1 MRARSPQPSLL
12 SQCVPPAP
20 PPPWR
25 QPAVLDPHVSKP
37 PLAAAESLLLAELGA
52 EAVQT
57 LKPYYG
63 ALLGVADLAA
73 TAGGP
78 QLRSLLRHLGELTDR
93 IGGMEDA
100 VHHWRTGCEQAQAQL
115 AKVNVE
121 LSGAQQALRQER
133 ARADA
138 LQARFAGLARDREAS
153 EKLSGGHIE
162 RLQAGL
168 AQAQTEVL
176 RCRAEGDVH
185 FRNIAEGQAV
195 VKALNEEIRRL
206 RVELEVVG
214 TRQRQ
219 QEHDL
224 EVERRRAAGSDIS
237 AELASKENARLEA
250 ALRSAGD
257 YQRKSLEVARAKA
270 EEDARQLRLHI
281 EGWSNKHQG
290 VRRAMSTLEETFAE
304 VQSVA
309 PCVLA
314 AVEFLRD
321 SENPAAVQAKGPES
335 LAPGGPAAVRV
346 PVLAL
351 RWPPGASL
359 NTTPGWQALREGI
372 YGLFHQLQ
380 TGAMLPDQ
388 VELSICEAEGRWFVS
403 REDDSFRFAAL
414 LLYQALHRDAPV
426 SVMCR
431 VTTSHELLGL
441 PKSDLVQYPGLGV
454 RSTGALWRTPPA
466 NEEDFLKAVTQG
478 STLREA
484 LVEFFY
490 QQRRKRVEGAWEDE
504 QRQDPTISR
513 PSWLQGP
520 AAEAEAEAAA
530 YPGRAPA
537 TLTGGAPAGIGG
549 HVMCQGGPFDVQA
562 ATTAA
567 AAQAAAAAKAAS
579 ARRLRK
585 GNAI

>member
-1 MRARSPQPSLL
+1 M
-12 SQCVPPAP
+12 
-20 PPPWR
+20 
-25 QPAVLDPHVSKP
+25 LDAGVTNKT

-73 TAGGP
+73 SAGGP
-78 QLRSLLRHLGELTDR
+78 QLRSLLKHLGELTDR
-93 IGGMEDA
+93 VAGMEDV
-100 VHHWRTGCEQAQAQL
+100 VHHWRTGCEQAQTQL

-121 LSGAQQALRQER
+121 LSATQQALGQER

-138 LQARFAGLARDREAS
+138 LQARFAGLAREREAS
-153 EKLSGGHIE
+153 EKMSGGHIE

-185 FRNIAEGQAV
+185 FRTIAEGEAV
-195 VKALNEEIRRL
+195 VRALNEEIRRL

-219 QEHDL
+219 REHDL

-237 AELASKENARLEA
+237 AEQASKENARLEA

-281 EGWSNKHQG
+281 EGLSNKHNG
-290 VRRAMSTLEETFAE
+290 VRRAMGTLEETLAE
-304 VQSVA
+304 LQSLA

-321 SENPAAVQAKGPES
+321 SDNPAALQARGPES

-403 REDDSFRFAAL
+403 REEDSFRFAAL

-441 PKSDLVQYPGLGV
+441 PKSDLVQYTGLGV

-466 NEEDFLKAVTQG
+466 DEEDFLKAVTQG
-478 STLREA
+478 ARLREA

-490 QQRRKRVEGAWEDE
+490 NQRRKRVEGAWEDE
-504 QRQDPTISR
+504 QRQDPTASR
-513 PSWLQGP
+513 PSWLQGHSSASP
-520 AAEAEAEAAA
+520 AEAEAAA
-530 YPGRAPA
+530 RPPPMMGSGAA
-537 TLTGGAPAGIGG
+537 SLAGAPAGLGG
-549 HVMCQGGPFDVQA
+549 HAMCQVGSFNAKTA
-562 ATTAA
+562 AAAA
-567 AAQAAAAAKAAS
+567 AAQAAAAAKAAVA
-579 ARRLRK
+579 ARRPGK
-585 GNAI
+585 GTAI